1 MQHDSELIRL
11 AGEGN
16 RDAYGELAKRYE
28 RLALVVAIGILSDR
42 HLAEDAVQEALVL
55 AHRRLETLRDSSKF
69 GPWLMQ
75 ITRRE
80 AIRLAK
86 RQKKSEALA
95 GNQEPVEEKS
105 PDAALND
112 HDHAISWISRLPAQE
127 RVVFSLHHLDGRAA
141 REIAEL
147 TGRPIGTVTKQ
158 LSRAM
163 KRLRYW
169 AAREDSDR

>member
-1 MQHDSELIRL
+1 MQHDSELIQL

-16 RDAYGELAKRYE
+16 REAYGELATRYE

-42 HLAEDAVQEALVL
+42 HLAEDAVQEALVS
-55 AHRRLETLRDSSKF
+55 AYRRLGSLRDSSKF
-69 GPWLMQ
+69 GPWLIQ

-86 RQKKSEALA
+86 RQKKDESLD
-95 GNQEPVEEKS
+95 GSQEPVDEKF
-105 PDAALND
+105 PDATVNGRA
-112 HDHAISWISRLPAQE
+112 HAISWINRLPTQE

-163 KRLRYW
+163 QRLRGW
-169 AAREDSDR
+169 AAGEESE

>member
-16 RDAYGELAKRYE
+16 REAYGELAKRYE

-42 HLAEDAVQEALVL
+42 HLAEDAVQEAFVS
-55 AHRRLETLRDSSKF
+55 AYRRLDALRDSSKF

-86 RQKKSEALA
+86 RHKKAESLA
-95 GNQEPVEEKS
+95 CSQEPVEEKS
-105 PDAALND
+105 PDATLNG
-112 HDHAISWISRLPAQE
+112 HDHAISWINRLPAQE

-163 KRLRYW
+163 HRLRCW
-169 AAREDSDR
+169 AAREDSD

>member
-1 MQHDSELIRL
+1 MQNDSELIRL
-11 AGEGN
+11 AGNGN
-16 RDAYGELAKRYE
+16 REAYGELAKRYE
-28 RLALVVAIGILSDR
+28 RLALVVAIGILRDR
-42 HLAEDAVQEALVL
+42 HLAEDAVQEALVS
-55 AHRRLETLRDSSKF
+55 AYRRLESLRDSSKF

-75 ITRRE
+75 VTRRE

-86 RQKKSEALA
+86 RQKKTESLA
-95 GNQEPVEEKS
+95 GSQELVEKKT
-105 PDAALND
+105 PDRSLNG
-112 HDHAISWISRLPAQE
+112 HDHAIRWINRLPVQE

-163 KRLRYW
+163 QRLRCW
-169 AAREDSDR
+169 ATREDSDR

>member
-1 MQHDSELIRL
+1 MQRDSELIRL

-16 RDAYGELAKRYE
+16 REAYGELAKRYE

-42 HLAEDAVQEALVL
+42 HLAEDAVQEALV
-55 AHRRLETLRDSSKF
+55 AAYRRLDSLRDSSKF

-86 RQKKSEALA
+86 RHERAQSLD
-95 GNQEPVEEKS
+95 GTQEPVDEKR
-105 PDAALND
+105 PDAALNG
-112 HDHAISWISRLPAQE
+112 HDRAIIWINRLPAQE
-127 RVVFSLHHLDGRAA
+127 RVVFSLHHLDGQAA

-163 KRLRYW
+163 QRLRCW
-169 AAREDSDR
+169 AAKEDSD

>member
-1 MQHDSELIRL
+1 MRHDSELIRL

-16 RDAYGELAKRYE
+16 REAYGELAKRYE
-28 RLALVVAIGILSDR
+28 RLALVAAIGVLSDR
-42 HLAEDAVQEALVL
+42 HLAEDAVQEALVS
-55 AHRRLETLRDSSKF
+55 AYRRLDSLRDRSKF

-80 AIRLAK
+80 AIRVAK
-86 RQKKSEALA
+86 RYKKGESFA
-95 GNQEPVEEKS
+95 GGQEPVEKSS
-105 PDAALND
+105 PDASLNG
-112 HDHAISWISRLPAQE
+112 HDHAIRWINRLPAQE
-127 RVVFSLHHLDGRAA
+127 RVVFSLHHLDGRTA

-163 KRLRYW
+163 QRLRRW

>member
-11 AGEGN
+11 VGKGN
-16 RDAYGELAKRYE
+16 QEAYGELAKRYE

-42 HLAEDAVQEALVL
+42 HLAEDAVQEALVS
-55 AHRRLETLRDSSKF
+55 AYRRLDSLRDRSKY

-86 RQKKSEALA
+86 RRKKGESLV
-95 GNQEPVEEKS
+95 GSLLPDQEKS
-105 PDAALND
+105 QGAALNG
-112 HDHAISWISRLPAQE
+112 HDYAISWINRLPAQE
-127 RVVFSLHHLDGRAA
+127 RIVFALHHLDGRVA

-163 KRLRYW
+163 QRLRCW
-169 AAREDSDR
+169 AAREDSGR

>member
-16 RDAYGELAKRYE
+16 REAYGELAKRYE
-28 RLALVVAIGILSDR
+28 RLALVVSFGILSDR
-42 HLAEDAVQEALVL
+42 HLAEDAVQEALVS
-55 AHRRLETLRDSSKF
+55 AYRRLDSLRDSSKF
-69 GPWLMQ
+69 GLWLMQ

-86 RQKKSEALA
+86 RHKRFHSLA
-95 GNQEPVEEKS
+95 GSQEPVDEKR
-105 PDAALND
+105 PDAALNG
-112 HDHAISWISRLPAQE
+112 HDHAISWINRLPAQE

-163 KRLRYW
+163 QRLRCW
-169 AAREDSDR
+169 AAKEDSD